1 MHEHYFFLVL
11 LLFKKNTLYKHHAKY
26 HFISCIK
33 CNANKKGGE
42 EKFGF
47 LMIKNIGLEK
57 NRNFKENKK

>member
-1 MHEHYFFLVL
+1 MNTIFFWFYYYL
-11 LLFKKNTLYKHHAKY
+11 KKNTLYKHHAKY

>member
-33 CNANKKGGE
+33 CNANKKRGRRE
-42 EKFGF
+42 VR
-47 LMIKNIGLEK
+47 IPYDKNIGLEK